1 MNSWAGTSET
11 RGPEAWDLANQSC
24 SDGVC
29 RLLVFLSI
37 TAVSCFSPL
46 QAATEEYSREYQL
59 KAVCLV
65 RFAQFVEWP
74 ARAFPKS
81 TDPIVIGVLGVD
93 PFGRN
98 LDEAARVVGI
108 VRNRPVVVRR
118 FRGIGELGDCHMLF
132 VSPSEEGSIGK
143 IVDRFRGRPV
153 LTVGETPG
161 FAQQGGM
168 ITFTTIEN
176 KLRFRVNLP
185 QAQEASLQISS
196 KLLRW
201 AEVMG
206 AP

>member
-1 MNSWAGTSET
+1 
-11 RGPEAWDLANQSC
+11 
-24 SDGVC
+24 
-29 RLLVFLSI
+29 
-37 TAVSCFSPL
+37 
-46 QAATEEYSREYQL
+46 
-59 KAVCLV
+59 
-65 RFAQFVEWP
+65 
-74 ARAFPKS
+74 
-81 TDPIVIGVLGVD
+81 
-93 PFGRN
+93 
-98 LDEAARVVGI
+98 
-108 VRNRPVVVRR
+108 
-118 FRGIGELGDCHMLF
+118 MLF